1 MTPLR
6 PAPHHTPAQTPEAAY
21 ARQLALA
28 RSSDVLDGA
37 ALLRLYE
44 GMLRVEAFERTLDNR
59 YRKGLCPGGVHL
71 YLGEEAVATG
81 VCSAL
86 YPSPHPPLLRPRA
99 EPDRCTAVTP
109 ALTCSYNRV

>member
-44 GMLRVEAFERTLDNR
+44 GMLRVEAFERTLDDR

-86 YPSPHPPLLRPRA
+86 YPSPACDAPPSCRARPLRSRHA
-99 EPDRCTAVTP
+99 S
-109 ALTCSYNRV
+109 LTCSSNRV

>member
-44 GMLRVEAFERTLDNR
+44 GMLRVEAFERTLDDR

-86 YPSPHPPLLRPRA
+86 YVHPPTPHPLDLRHWDQVCNGPWRA
-99 EPDRCTAVTP
+99 GVLGT
-109 ALTCSYNRV
+109 

>member
-1 MTPLR
+1 M
-6 PAPHHTPAQTPEAAY
+6 
-21 ARQLALA
+21 
-28 RSSDVLDGA
+28 LDGA

-44 GMLRVEAFERTLDNR
+44 GMLRVEAFERTLDDR

-86 YPSPHPPLLRPRA
+86 YARGPRSSPACSAHVPSATVAQPLRQPSHARLTVRNGPWRA
-99 EPDRCTAVTP
+99 GVLGT
-109 ALTCSYNRV
+109 

>member
-1 MTPLR
+1 M
-6 PAPHHTPAQTPEAAY
+6 
-21 ARQLALA
+21 
-28 RSSDVLDGA
+28 LDGA

-44 GMLRVEAFERTLDNR
+44 GMLRVEAFERTLDDR

-86 YPSPHPPLLRPRA
+86 YAPIVPGCSAHVPSPTVAQPLRQPSHARLTVCGGPWRA
-99 EPDRCTAVTP
+99 GVPVT
-109 ALTCSYNRV
+109 

>member
-1 MTPLR
+1 M
-6 PAPHHTPAQTPEAAY
+6 
-21 ARQLALA
+21 
-28 RSSDVLDGA
+28 LDGA

-44 GMLRVEAFERTLDNR
+44 GMLRVEAFERTLDDR

-86 YPSPHPPLLRPRA
+86 YPSPIPRARLLPRA
-99 EPDRCTAVTP
+99 EPTVAQPLHQPSHAR
-109 ALTCSYNRV
+109 LTVCDGPWRAGVLGT

>member
-44 GMLRVEAFERTLDNR
+44 GMLRVEAFERTLEAR
-59 YRKGLCPGGVHL
+59 YFAGKMAGPLHL
-71 YLGEEAVATG
+71 EEGFQQPRDRSPKRGSEIERSQMRSSRRATVRLGRQKVD
-81 VCSAL
+81 
-86 YPSPHPPLLRPRA
+86 YR
-99 EPDRCTAVTP
+99 
-109 ALTCSYNRV
+109 